1 MLHRA
6 RATSAA
12 PSYFKPFR
20 SERSRRGY
28 LDGALYHNN
37 PVRVADLERRLIWPD
52 SKFSPPDILLSVGT
66 SCNSTTSQEA
76 QKCLP
81 SGGTQENMSKK
92 VPKNTRMGKVIKIL
106 KNRVEN
112 ILDAEIAWLEFMSD
126 ADARGH
132 EDATKRY
139 WRINPNLMKDAPALD
154 DVEKL
159 PFLRRRMHQIM
170 KHADFQKQIGEIAR
184 RLVASSFYLE
194 VPTSLPQDLE
204 TIFSGMFFL
213 FCNKTKL
220 IHKAELQ
227 CKFPS
232 ASQELRHLG
241 EYFKNMTTLNFQPYF
256 IIGEKGST
264 SEPIKIIIGQ
274 QLIQGMM
281 MNASFEAGPILIPV
295 STESAIT
302 TISLSIVDGEEL
314 PISGLPRALLAK
326 KVVKGTSRLSNYKQ
340 VPNANFILLQSYPHL
355 PTNWE
360 NSVLHGM
367 KIL

>member
-66 SCNSTTSQEA
+66 SCNSTTRQEA

-81 SGGTQENMSKK
+81 YHHQKPGCMPTKSSPGGTQENMSKK
-92 VPKNTRMGKVIKIL
+92 VPKNTQMSKVIKIL

-112 ILDAEIAWLEFMSD
+112 ILDAEITWLEFMSD

-132 EDATKRY
+132 EDARKRY
-139 WRINPNLMKDAPALD
+139 WRINPNIMEDAPALD
-154 DVEKL
+154 DVQKL
-159 PFLRRRMHQIM
+159 PLLRRRMHQIM
-170 KHADFQKQIGEIAR
+170 KHADFQKQIGEISR

-194 VPTSLPQDLE
+194 VPTSLPQDFE

-220 IHKAELQ
+220 IRKAEIQ

-256 IIGEKGST
+256 IIGEKGSA
-264 SEPIKIIIGQ
+264 SEPIKIIVGQ

-281 MNASFEAGPILIPV
+281 MNASFEAGPVLISV

-326 KVVKGTSRLSNYKQ
+326 KVVNGTSRLSNYKQ
-340 VPNANFILLQSYPHL
+340 TGS
-355 PTNWE
+355 
-360 NSVLHGM
+360 
-367 KIL
+367 KC